1 MNAIKSCHWV
11 PVYQAIP
18 GTERVYLG
26 KWDTTQ
32 NMPVLDDNY
41 VITVNT
47 SLSIPW
53 PVNDWRRNN
62 CQLSLYLPFIGTVPV
77 PIDQCVGVS
86 SLSIRWSFEFFSGD
100 MAYLVKAGDY
110 VVYSGTVNV
119 AVPYAIGSARVST
132 SGAISGA
139 IQSLGGALQ
148 MAGGAVDMGSA
159 VMAKSLTL
167 GVLGDAA
174 SAANTMAAGASNMFG
189 GYMQTI
195 EPAITCAG
203 SMGGLA
209 GLGQP
214 LTATL
219 CLMYYPP
226 LDDAG
231 FSALYGHPVMK
242 IATPVAGFCKTRGFS
257 LASSDRMGD
266 VSLVNAAMDGGVFI
280 E

>member
-1 MNAIKSCHWV
+1 
-11 PVYQAIP
+11 
-18 GTERVYLG
+18 
-26 KWDTTQ
+26 
-32 NMPVLDDNY
+32 
-41 VITVNT
+41 
-47 SLSIPW
+47 
-53 PVNDWRRNN
+53 
-62 CQLSLYLPFIGTVPV
+62 
-77 PIDQCVGVS
+77 
-86 SLSIRWSFEFFSGD
+86 
-100 MAYLVKAGDY
+100 
-110 VVYSGTVNV
+110 
-119 AVPYAIGSARVST
+119 
-132 SGAISGA
+132 
-139 IQSLGGALQ
+139 
-148 MAGGAVDMGSA
+148 
-159 VMAKSLTL
+159 
-167 GVLGDAA
+167 
-174 SAANTMAAGASNMFG
+174 MFG

-219 CLMYYPP
+219 CLMYYQP

>member
-1 MNAIKSCHWV
+1 
-11 PVYQAIP
+11 
-18 GTERVYLG
+18 
-26 KWDTTQ
+26 
-32 NMPVLDDNY
+32 
-41 VITVNT
+41 
-47 SLSIPW
+47 
-53 PVNDWRRNN
+53 
-62 CQLSLYLPFIGTVPV
+62 
-77 PIDQCVGVS
+77 
-86 SLSIRWSFEFFSGD
+86 
-100 MAYLVKAGDY
+100 
-110 VVYSGTVNV
+110 
-119 AVPYAIGSARVST
+119 
-132 SGAISGA
+132 
-139 IQSLGGALQ
+139 
-148 MAGGAVDMGSA
+148 MAGGAVDLGSA

-167 GVLGDAA
+167 GVMGDAA

-231 FSALYGHPVMK
+231 FSDLYGHPVMK